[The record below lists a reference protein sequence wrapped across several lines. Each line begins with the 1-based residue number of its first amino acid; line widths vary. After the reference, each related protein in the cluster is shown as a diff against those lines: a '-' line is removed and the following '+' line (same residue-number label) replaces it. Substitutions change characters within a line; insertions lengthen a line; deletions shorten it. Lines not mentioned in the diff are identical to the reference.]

1 MFMPAMSP
9 LRGFRKKLRSQ
20 GLAPLAKRCRCSA
33 AHQRANLARNALLTC
48 PCIARG
54 LISTAAI
61 VLGIVA
67 GPLYAAP
74 PTTKPAQ
81 ESQKQPLVVCAVP
94 DAMPHTGKAKD
105 GSPQG
110 LDVAVAQLVAAEL
123 GRPLEVHWCVSATC
137 SWRCLSEKRCDMVIG
152 QPHGSGPARDVSW
165 STPYS
170 GSRFGLVVHEQ
181 TTGVRSLVDLEG
193 KRVGIV
199 TGSVALASQGHKTV
213 EFKTR
218 DKLLDEFTA
227 SQLDA
232 AFVDDDF
239 AAWYLHAHPEL
250 KLTRVAEYVP
260 RERWNM
266 GFAVRTADG
275 TLLKEI
281 NRALTSVV
289 LNGLVSKAF
298 SEQGVSYRAPF
309 SKSDAKPIAGESWK
323 RIRERRELVVSMDPA
338 NLPYSA
344 ATGDSPGFDVELARA
359 LAAELDVKLRI
370 DWIDIHRKTAIG
382 QLLDGECDLAFGA
395 AIEPRAMDD
404 EEEIGDRVIYS
415 RPYYGTGYFLVTR
428 KNGPEATN
436 LADLKGEKSRRLGT
450 EAGSVADY
458 SLRQRGY
465 LRRLFG
471 TQLAVLKSLSDGG
484 IDYAYLWSNVG
495 WTLHASPD
503 LAVELVADYVPEDHW
518 NIAVAIRKGDDE
530 LKQHVDEGLQKLIEK
545 EVVSRVLKSYHVP
558 WLPVFAGDEKAVA
571 EGALHNETPKE
582 GQGRLLETVA
592 DFQRPAG
599 RVDSDEVIRHGPTA
613 RGLEPQMERRQK
625 SKQRYAAL
633 QRIRS
638 GGVLVV
644 GLDHNSLPFSA
655 AHPEPAGLDYDIA
668 RLLAE
673 KLGVSLSVYWAYSS
687 HDSYPSKLATRELCD
702 VMLGVM
708 PDDRFGKRVAFSKPY
723 YFLDYRFAVP
733 AGAALPA
740 SEIPLAAERGLA
752 LRGLRNRQIHEH
764 PSLDSILEAVIEGKE
779 SAGYVTGARGQWL
792 AETRWPG
799 RLKFVP
805 PGADAIDR
813 FPICAAVRK
822 SDSDLRDGVDQ
833 ALDELASSGQLTEVF
848 TRWHIPYDPP
858 RKTEETSRQKP

>member
-1 MFMPAMSP
+1 MCKFSMSP
-9 LRGFRKKLRSQ
+9 LRGFAIVTQSQ
-20 GLAPLAKRCRCSA
+20 GLAPLAKLCRCSA
-33 AHQRANLARNALLTC
+33 AHRGATPEQTALVSCTL
-48 PCIARG
+48 IA
-54 LISTAAI
+54 IVAI
-61 VLGIVA
+61 VLAVA
-67 GPLYAAP
+67 SSTLSAAP
-74 PTTKPAQ
+74 PTNKPAQ
-81 ESQKQPLVVCAVP
+81 ENQNKPLIVCAVP
-94 DAMPHTGKAKD
+94 DAMPRSGKARD
-105 GSPQG
+105 GLPQG
-110 LDVAVAQLVAAEL
+110 LDVAVAKLVAAEL
-123 GRPLEVHWCVSATC
+123 NRPLEVHWCVSAAC

-152 QPHGSGPARDVSW
+152 QPHGSGPARDVAW

-170 GSRFGLVVHEQ
+170 GSRFGLVVRDEVK
-181 TTGVRSLVDLEG
+181 GIRSLADLEG

-213 EFKTR
+213 EFKARET
-218 DKLLDEFTA
+218 LLDEFV
-227 SQLDA
+227 SSELDA

-239 AAWYLHAHPEL
+239 AAWYLNAHPEL
-250 KLTRVAEYVP
+250 NLVRVAEYVP

-266 GFAVRTADG
+266 GFAVRTANG
-275 TLLKEI
+275 APLKEI

-298 SEQGVSYRAPF
+298 SDQGVSYRAPF
-309 SKSDAKPIAGESWK
+309 SKSDDKPTAGDSWT
-323 RIRERRELVVSMDPA
+323 RIRERGDLVVSMDPA

-344 ATGDSPGFDVELARA
+344 AKGDRPGFDVELARL
-359 LAAELDVKLRI
+359 LAAKLGVKLRI

-382 QLLDGECDLAFGA
+382 QLLDGECELAFGA

-404 EEEIGDRVIYS
+404 EEEIGERVIYS

-428 KNGPEATN
+428 QNGPQAKS
-436 LADLKGEKSRRLGT
+436 LADLKGDKSRRLGA
-450 EAGSVADY
+450 EAGSIADY

-503 LAVELVADYVPEDHW
+503 LAAQVVADYVPEDHW
-518 NIAVAIRKGDDE
+518 NIAVAMRKGDDE
-530 LKQHVDEGLQKLIEK
+530 LKRHVDEALQKLIDE
-545 EVVSRVLKSYHVP
+545 EAVSRLLKSYHVP
-558 WLPVFAGDEKAVA
+558 WLPAFTIDERPAAGVKLND
-571 EGALHNETPKE
+571 GALNE
-582 GQGRLLETVA
+582 GQAKILEPIA
-592 DFQRPAG
+592 DGQRSADQADAG
-599 RVDSDEVIRHGPTA
+599 EAIRHKPTD
-613 RGLEPQMERRQK
+613 RGVEPQMERRQR

-633 QRIRS
+633 ARIRS

-673 KLGVSLSVYWAYSS
+673 KLGVSLNVYWAYSS
-687 HDSYPSKLATRELCD
+687 HDSYPSKLATKELCD

-723 YFLDYRFAVP
+723 YFLDYRYVVP
-733 AGAALPA
+733 AGAAIPA
-740 SEIPLAAERGLA
+740 DDQPLATERGLA
-752 LRGLRNRQIHEH
+752 LRGLRERQIHEQ
-764 PSLDSILEAVIEGKE
+764 PSLDSILEAIVEGNEK
-779 SAGYVTGARGQWL
+779 AGYVTGARGQWL

-799 RLKFVP
+799 RLKFVAP
-805 PGADAIDR
+805 SDGALDR

-822 SDSDLRDGVDQ
+822 SDADLRDGIDE
-833 ALDELASSGQLTEVF
+833 ALDELASSGKLAEVF
-848 TRWHIPYDPP
+848 AHWHIPYDPP
-858 RKTEETSRQKP
+858 RQAEESTPKKP

>member
-1 MFMPAMSP
+1 MA
-9 LRGFRKKLRSQ
+9 
-20 GLAPLAKRCRCSA
+20 
-33 AHQRANLARNALLTC
+33 
-48 PCIARG
+48 
-54 LISTAAI
+54 TAAI
-61 VLGIVA
+61 VLGIGA
-67 GPLYAAP
+67 STLLAAP
-74 PTTKPAQ
+74 PSNRPSQ
-81 ESQKQPLVVCAVP
+81 ESQKPPLVVCAVP

-123 GRPLEVHWCVSATC
+123 ERPLEFHWCASAAC
-137 SWRCLSEKRCDMVIG
+137 SWKCLAEKRCDMVIG
-152 QPHGSGPARDVSW
+152 QPHGSGPTRDVAW
-165 STPYS
+165 SSPYS
-170 GSRFGLVVHEQ
+170 GSRFGLVVHEK
-181 TTGVRSLVDLEG
+181 TAGVRSLADLEG

-199 TGSVALASQGHKTV
+199 TGSVALASTGHTAV

-218 DKLLDEFTA
+218 DKLLDEFVA

-250 KLTRVAEYVP
+250 KLARVAEYVP

-266 GFAVRTADG
+266 GFAVRIADN

-298 SEQGVSYRAPF
+298 SEQGVAYRAPF
-309 SKSDAKPIAGESWK
+309 TKSEDKPAAGDSWK
-323 RIRERRELVVSMDPA
+323 RIRERGELVVSMDPA

-344 ATGDSPGFDVELARA
+344 ATGERPGFDVELARS
-359 LAAELDVKLRI
+359 LAAELGVKLRI

-404 EEEIGDRVIYS
+404 DEEIGDKVIYS

-428 KNGPEATN
+428 KNGPAAKS
-436 LADLKGEKSRRLGT
+436 LADLKGESSRRLGA

-465 LRRLFG
+465 LRRLFR

-495 WTLHASPD
+495 WTLHASPE
-503 LAVELVADYVPEDHW
+503 LGVQLVADYVPEDHW
-518 NIAVAIRKGDDE
+518 NIAVAMRKGDDE
-530 LKQHVDEGLQKLIEK
+530 LKRHVDEGLQKLIDENA
-545 EVVSRVLKSYHVP
+545 VSRVLKSYHVP
-558 WLPVFAGDEKAVA
+558 WLPVIATDVKPASD
-571 EGALHNETPKE
+571 
-582 GQGRLLETVA
+582 RA
-592 DFQRPAG
+592 DA
-599 RVDSDEVIRHGPTA
+599 DDAIRHGPTD
-613 RGLEPQMERRQK
+613 RGLEPQMERRQR
-625 SKQRYAAL
+625 SKERYAAL
-633 QRIRS
+633 ARIRS

-644 GLDHNSLPFSA
+644 GMDHNSLPFSA

-687 HDSYPSKLATRELCD
+687 HDSYPSKLATKELCD
-702 VMLGVM
+702 LMLGVM
-708 PDDRFGKRVAFSKPY
+708 PDDRFGKRVAFSRPY
-723 YFLDYRFAVP
+723 YFLDYRFVVR

-740 SEIPLAAERGLA
+740 DDQPLAAERGLA
-752 LRGLRNRQIHEH
+752 LRGLRNREVHEH
-764 PSLDSILEAVIEGKE
+764 PSLDSILESVFEGGE

-792 AETRWPG
+792 AERRWPG

-805 PGADAIDR
+805 PSAAVDR

-822 SDSDLRDGVDQ
+822 SDVDLRTAIDE
-833 ALDELASSGQLTEVF
+833 ALDELASSGKLAEVF
-848 TRWHIPYDPP
+848 TRWHIPYDRP
-858 RKTEETSRQKP
+858 RKTEESPRHKP